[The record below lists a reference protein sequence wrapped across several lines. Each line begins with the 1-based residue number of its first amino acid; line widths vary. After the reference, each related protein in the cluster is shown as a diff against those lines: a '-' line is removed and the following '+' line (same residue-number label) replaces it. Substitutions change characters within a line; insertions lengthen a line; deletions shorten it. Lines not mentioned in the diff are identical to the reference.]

1 MNDTHS
7 DESSVVVTTTT
18 IVGSFMLFMICFAL
32 SQIRSPTYNYIDNTN
47 QIRSPSEECSPPIY
61 VVDSHPTHQESLP
74 PPTYQE
80 SLPPPSYPELN
91 SHTQTS
97 TQVL

>member
-7 DESSVVVTTTT
+7 DESSVVVTTT

-32 SQIRSPTYNYIDNTN
+32 RTCSTYNYIN

-61 VVDSHPTHQESLP
+61 VVDSHPTYQESLP

-97 TQVL
+97 TQEL

>member
-7 DESSVVVTTTT
+7 DESSVVALTT

-32 SQIRSPTYNYIDNTN
+32 RTCSMYNYIDNTN
-47 QIRSPSEECSPPIY
+47 QIRSPSEECEECSPPIY
-61 VVDSHPTHQESLP
+61 VVDS

-80 SLPPPSYPELN
+80 SLPLPSYTELN
-91 SHTQTS
+91 SHTQELTH
-97 TQVL
+97 QELHEHRG

>member
-7 DESSVVVTTTT
+7 DESSVVVTTT

-32 SQIRSPTYNYIDNTN
+32 RTCSTYNYIDNTN

-61 VVDSHPTHQESLP
+61 VVDS

-80 SLPPPSYPELN
+80 SLPSPTYQELN

-97 TQVL
+97 TQEL